1 MTSFPRKVSASIELR
16 FVNTLALLTA
26 ILFPF
31 ISTSIAIG
39 QDSLQVDS
47 VSVYGLTSN
56 ATTMVEVRGKGFD
69 ESLSL
74 IMPFGTQQ
82 KLKLHS
88 ANHAEIEVQLGKV
101 PAQIVWGAFRTK
113 GQVSGS
119 RRWAIDALPTQV
131 FADQVPTLPLALS
144 GKISGN
150 EVKRTAVE
158 LQAGEYFFVDVQG
171 RRLGWNWEPLLR
183 VLDDKNRQIASS
195 GPMLNME
202 GDAACYFRVPKTGKY
217 TIALQDLQFNS
228 MDGYFRLR
236 MARTS
241 DADIVKAKRMAGD
254 ELRIDAN
261 SIFQHWGMPGNISRS
276 PIDFAFQG
284 TIESVVAPLPRSIQS
299 NWKRFEASE
308 LVAEDVPNV
317 GKVLRVPSLP
327 AIVHGALQ
335 GKATGRFI
343 VACGAGKPLDAEL
356 WATRLGANF
365 DSRLT
370 LTALDNRQLGTG
382 DDRPGTIDPRARFGG
397 EPNVNDV
404 VVHIDPVI
412 PVQGDAEG
420 YELVLTQAGTEP
432 IDVSVFEINSI
443 LHPGSLGLLEV
454 NVNRNGMNQPI
465 EVMAVT
471 MSEEGALSPH
481 SPVIIAENQNR
492 GLIPI
497 QVTNEAVGSQWVSV
511 IAKYP
516 SGELARVTQAVVP
529 GRILNTTGFAEHL
542 LPIIVGPKVLDAQ
555 VNWKDAISEPFEF
568 VAGLDYEIPVVW
580 TWPALSDQ
588 QKGWKLKVEMVST
601 QTIDR
606 TNPQDPNSPIDY
618 RKALQIGSVA
628 ADGKGITIVPVG
640 DENAPRSAGYGQVAL
655 GEESKLRVVVP
666 ADATANMFQWSLRWT
681 ATDANGNAQGASWLL
696 KPLQGRIVSPLNFKL
711 EKEVPNPWNWSKE
724 QGQNSV
730 GVVIESRPGV
740 VGAAQVLWQGFPQG
754 INTTPTDVELTGET
768 KTLAIPLPDLSQ
780 QAPGTKLEGI
790 KLVIQWKPSRE
801 GNKATYVSP
810 PIALPALNFP

>member
-16 FVNTLALLTA
+16 IVNTFALMMA
-26 ILFPF
+26 ILFPI
-31 ISTSIAIG
+31 ISTSIAVG
-39 QDSLQVDS
+39 QDNLQVDS

-56 ATTMVEVRGKGFD
+56 ATTTVEVRGKGFD

-74 IMPFGTQQ
+74 ITPFGTQQ

-113 GQVSGS
+113 GQVASS
-119 RRWAIDALPTQV
+119 RRWAIDALPNQIFT
-131 FADQVPTLPLALS
+131 DQVPTLPLALS

-241 DADIVKAKRMAGD
+241 DAEIVKAKRMASD
-254 ELRIDAN
+254 ELRVDAN
-261 SIFQHWGMPGNISRS
+261 SIFQHWGLPGNISRS

-284 TIESVVAPLPRSIQS
+284 VVESVVAPLPRSIQS

-308 LVAEDVPNV
+308 LKAEDVPNV

-327 AIVHGALQ
+327 AIVHGSLQ

-343 VACGAGKPLDAEL
+343 VTCGAGKPLDAEV

-365 DSRLT
+365 DSRLS
-370 LTALDNRQLGTG
+370 LNALDNRQLGAG

-397 EPNVNDV
+397 EPNVNEV
-404 VVHIDPVI
+404 VVNIEPVI
-412 PVQGDAEG
+412 PIQGDAEG

-432 IDVSVFEINSI
+432 IEISLLESNAI
-443 LHPGSLGLLEV
+443 LHPGSPGLLEV
-454 NVNRNGMNQPI
+454 NVVRNGMNQPI
-465 EVMAVT
+465 EVTAVL
-471 MSEEGALSPH
+471 MSEEGGLLPQTI
-481 SPVIIAENQNR
+481 VIADTQSR

-497 QVTNEAVGSQWVSV
+497 QFTNEAVGSHWIAV

-516 SGELARVTQAVVP
+516 SGELARVTQAVVV
-529 GRILNTTGFAEHL
+529 GRALTTTGVAEHM
-542 LPIIVGPKVLDAQ
+542 LPVIVGPKVLDAQ
-555 VNWKDAISEPFEF
+555 VTWKDATSEPFEF
-568 VAGLDYEIPVVW
+568 VAGLDYEIPVVC
-580 TWPALSDQ
+580 TWPALSDE
-588 QKGWKLKVEMVST
+588 QKGWKLKAEIVST
-601 QTIDR
+601 QSIDR

-618 RKALQIGSVA
+618 RKALQIGSLA
-628 ADGKGITIVPVG
+628 ADGKALTIVPVG
-640 DENAPRSAGYGQVAL
+640 DENAPRSAGYGQVAF
-655 GEESKLRVVVP
+655 GEENKLRVVVP
-666 ADATANMFQWSLRWT
+666 ADATANMFQWSMRWT
-681 ATDANGNAQGASWLL
+681 AIDANGNAQGAPWLL
-696 KPLQGRIVSPLNFKL
+696 KPLQGRIVSPLSFKL
-711 EKEVPNPWNWSKE
+711 EKDVPNPWNWSKDP
-724 QGQNSV
+724 GQNSIS
-730 GVVIESRPGV
+730 VVIESRPGV

-754 INTTPTDVELTGET
+754 IHTTPTDIELTGEA
-768 KTLAIPLPDLSQ
+768 KTIAISLPDLSQ
-780 QAPGTKLEGI
+780 QAPGTKLEGL
-790 KLVIQWKPSRE
+790 KLVVQWKPSRE